1 LLWAAPKGHERVV
14 ELLLQKGVDPDS
26 KDKFGQS
33 PLLWAAANGHE
44 AVVQLLLA
52 SDKFDPNSVDAHAG
66 YGQKPLA
73 WAAKNGSGEQS
84 RTIIHS
90 KQNLFL
96 LNIRGG

>member
-73 WAAKNGSGEQS
+73 WAAKNGHAAVVSNQEQLYIVS
-84 RTIIHS
+84 RTY
-90 KQNLFL
+90 FY
-96 LNIRGG
+96 